1 MAAEFG
7 SDGTRALPPLP
18 VFSDPVAGLI
28 TGGSFVV
35 DDRPI
40 VAVPVTSG
48 PPALDPEAV
57 QAALK
62 AVIAQEERRRQQR
75 IRQAPPRHPAYV
87 PPAPVVAA
95 PVKQGGSKSCVGCL
109 FVLLFIGMAVAVF
122 VLSIVH

>member
-18 VFSDPVAGLI
+18 VFTDPVAGLI
-28 TGGSFVV
+28 TGSSFVV
-35 DDRPI
+35 DDKPI
-40 VAVPVTSG
+40 VGVPVASG

-75 IRQAPPRHPAYV
+75 IRQAQPRHPAYV
-87 PPAPVVAA
+87 PQAPVAAA
-95 PVKQGGSKSCVGCL
+95 PVKQGGSSGCVGCL
-109 FVLLFIGMAVAVF
+109 FALLIIGVAAF
-122 VLSIVH
+122 AIVQSLLP